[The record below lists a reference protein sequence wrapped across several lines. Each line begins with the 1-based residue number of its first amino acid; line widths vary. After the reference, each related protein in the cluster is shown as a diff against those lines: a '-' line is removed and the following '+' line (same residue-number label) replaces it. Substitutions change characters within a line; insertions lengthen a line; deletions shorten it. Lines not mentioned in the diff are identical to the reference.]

1 MREILF
7 RGKRIDSEE
16 WVEGG
21 YFGVDE
27 DGDALHTFILTNCQ
41 TRDFTSEHSVFTGH
55 KVDKKTV
62 GQFTGLSDKNG
73 KKIFEGD
80 ILLSRYEDK
89 VEDSGYGSIYNE
101 VAFTNGSFGM
111 IGENTG
117 DIIPFS
123 EYPVTEEVV
132 VGNIYDN
139 PSLIQ

>member
-27 DGDALHTFILTNCQ
+27 DGDALHAFILTNCQ

-80 ILLSRYEDK
+80 IVK
-89 VEDSGYGSIYNE
+89 YNH
-101 VAFTNGSFGM
+101 
-111 IGENTG
+111 
-117 DIIPFS
+117 S
-123 EYPVTEEVV
+123 EYIRPLQVEWVTKYACYAFVDKGDFDQEHFLNETNCKDNIEII
-132 VGNIYDN
+132 GNIYDN
-139 PSLIQ
+139 PSLLK